1 MIIDLSLLMER
12 ALFFL
17 VTDVECGDRLFMGR
31 FFLCLVNIILGLM
44 GIIRIYGGVFV

>member
-17 VTDVECGDRLFMGR
+17 VADVECEDRLFVGR
-31 FFLCLVNIILGLM
+31 FFFVLGGYYFGLD
-44 GIIRIYGGVFV
+44 GNNKGLGGVFV